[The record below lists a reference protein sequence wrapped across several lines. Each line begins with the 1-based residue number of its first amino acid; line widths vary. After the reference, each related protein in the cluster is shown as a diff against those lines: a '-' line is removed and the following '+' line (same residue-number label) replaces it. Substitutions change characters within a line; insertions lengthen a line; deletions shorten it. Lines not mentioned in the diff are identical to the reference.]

1 MINIYFAKP
10 SRSVDFI
17 NGVVKITHIKYN
29 CYVQDCKSVAKISH
43 NYLERF

>member
-17 NGVVKITHIKYN
+17 ESVIKITHIKYN
-29 CYVQDCKSVAKISH
+29 YHTQETKSVAKISH
-43 NYLERF
+43 NYLE

>member
-10 SRSVDFI
+10 FRSVDI
-17 NGVVKITHIKYN
+17 AERVVKITHIKCN